1 MPVWR
6 GRVGG
11 GAWWVTLGVHGGT
24 GWVVAQRMWCV
35 G

>member
-11 GAWWVTLGVHGGT
+11 TWWVTLGVHGGT